1 MKLLSNKH
9 STVLKDYY
17 QSKLLMTKN
26 WIEVEAILYMSSLL
40 NLQKEE
46 IHSDEL
52 SRKNKEIQD

>member
-9 STVLKDYY
+9 STALKDYY

-52 SRKNKEIQD
+52 SKKDKEIQD

>member
-9 STVLKDYY
+9 STALKDYY

-52 SRKNKEIQD
+52 SKKNKEIQD

>member
-9 STVLKDYY
+9 STALKDYY

>member
-9 STVLKDYY
+9 STALKDYY

-52 SRKNKEIQD
+52 SKKNKRIQD

>member
-9 STVLKDYY
+9 STALKDYY

-40 NLQKEE
+40 NLQKKE

-52 SRKNKEIQD
+52 SKKNKEIQD